1 MEQLLDKSGNQ
12 DKYYKSFQKNNA
24 CQKIRISQKRV
35 SDIKPVECVKLV
47 QRLVECDEI
56 TCIQD
61 LIRLS
66 EKYPMD
72 DSIEYTNLQI
82 KSLHKI
88 VPYLTKLDEM
98 VGLDSLKKSLADQ
111 IVYYLHPIDK
121 MNDYKHTIISGP
133 PGTGKTEI
141 AKLIGSIFSQLGVFG
156 NGPAKFRQVSRSD
169 LVAGFLGQTAIK
181 TKEVIASCLGGVL
194 FIDEAYSLGN
204 ASKQDAYSKECI
216 DTLCDAMSFH
226 KDNLMVIIAG
236 YECELND
243 CFFAYNQGLKSRFAW
258 KFCIDCY
265 NAEEISRIC
274 LTKLTNCNISS
285 RDMSKWFSSR
295 MHHFTSFGRDV
306 DTFISK
312 IKIAHARRTFC
323 KSADNSITMEDFER
337 GYEKVCLS
345 YPTPPKKTDFLF
357 YS

>member
-1 MEQLLDKSGNQ
+1 MESSIDNRGNQ
-12 DKYYKSFQKNNA
+12 DKYYKSFQKNISHTT
-24 CQKIRISQKRV
+24 IRISQQKTV
-35 SDIKPVECVKLV
+35 VDIKPVVECVKRIV
-47 QRLVECDEI
+47 VCDEI

-66 EKYPMD
+66 EKYPID
-72 DSIEYTNLQI
+72 DSIEYTNVRI

-98 VGLDSLKKSLADQ
+98 IGLDSLKKSLVDQ
-111 IVYYLHPIDK
+111 IIYYLHPIDK
-121 MNDYKHTIISGP
+121 VNDYKHTIISGP

-141 AKLIGSIFSQLGVFG
+141 AKLIGSIFSQLCVFG
-156 NGPAKFRQVSRSD
+156 NGPVKFRQVSRSD

-204 ASKQDAYSKECI
+204 ANKQDAYSKECI

-226 KDNLMVIIAG
+226 KENLMVIIAG
-236 YECELND
+236 YESELND
-243 CFFAYNQGLKSRFAW
+243 CFFAHNQGLKSRFAW
-258 KFCIDCY
+258 KFCIDSY
-265 NAEEISRIC
+265 NADEISRIF
-274 LTKLTNCNISS
+274 LTKLTNCSISS

-306 DTFISK
+306 DTFVSK

-323 KSADNSITMEDFER
+323 KAGNDSITMEDIEL

-345 YPTPPKKTDFLF
+345 YPPPPKKTEFSF